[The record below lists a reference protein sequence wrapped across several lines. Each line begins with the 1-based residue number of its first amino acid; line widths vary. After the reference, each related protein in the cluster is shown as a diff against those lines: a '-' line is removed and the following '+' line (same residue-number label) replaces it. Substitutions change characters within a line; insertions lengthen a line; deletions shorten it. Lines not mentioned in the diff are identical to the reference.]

1 MKYPAYP
8 KYKESGVEW
17 LGEIPSHW
25 EANKLKF
32 LAKIQNSNVDK
43 KTDDGELSVQ
53 LCNYIDV
60 YKNDFISSDI
70 DFMQA
75 TATKEEIRRFRLKK
89 TM

>member
-32 LAKIQNSNVDK
+32 LAKDALQNNLINFWS
-43 KTDDGELSVQ
+43 
-53 LCNYIDV
+53 
-60 YKNDFISSDI
+60 
-70 DFMQA
+70 
-75 TATKEEIRRFRLKK
+75 
-89 TM
+89 